1 MRLSEDEDRRVLLLE
16 AGPDYRSADTPA
28 PMRSLTPSAVGVDEI
43 MAVYGYPSIQARR
56 SPKQRARLYWR
67 GRGVGG
73 SSAINGMYA
82 IRTTVEDLDGWAAQ
96 GCTGWS
102 HDEVLPLLVAMER
115 DLDFGD
121 EPYHGADGPTP
132 IRRPARDD
140 LLLHD
145 LAVEQVAL
153 RMGFPS
159 APDHNAPGARGIS
172 PYAYNGDDE
181 RRWSTNDAYLEPARD
196 RANLRILG
204 GVLVDRVVFDG
215 ARAVG
220 VRVIVDGAVRD
231 LRATADVVLAAG
243 AVHSPAILLRSGIGP
258 AGDLRALGVPVL
270 ADLPVGRGFQ
280 DHAGLMATISLHD
293 RSRIPKRQGH
303 LCIRYTTGVGTEPDD
318 GFIAVTNGLGMGAP
332 IGGLVGW
339 VNFVESR
346 GRVEVTS
353 TDPTVDP
360 VVECN
365 MLDHPDDRERLQV
378 VFGHLRELAE
388 SPEVAEVATLVN
400 YGLYDRTVP
409 PGTTFTDAE
418 FEEFALAAVIDTQH
432 ACGSCRMG
440 APDDPATVV
449 DAEGRVLGVEGLRVA
464 DASTFPWV
472 TRANTNLTAILVGEK
487 IAQVMRAGR

>member
-1 MRLSEDEDRRVLLLE
+1 VLLLE

-28 PMRSLTPSAVGVDEI
+28 EMRSLTPTAVGVDEL
-43 MAVYGYPSIQARR
+43 MAVYGYPNIRARR
-56 SPKQRARLYWR
+56 SPKQRERLYWR

-82 IRTTVEDLDGWAAQ
+82 IRTTVEDLDGWAAA

-102 HDEVLPLLVAMER
+102 HDDVLPLLVAMER
-115 DLDFGD
+115 DLDFGG

-132 IRRPARDD
+132 IRRPARDE
-140 LLLHD
+140 LLPHD

-153 RMGFPS
+153 RLGFPA

-172 PYAYNGDDE
+172 PYAYNGDDD
-181 RRWSTNDAYLEPARD
+181 RRWSTNDAYLEPVRT
-196 RANLRILG
+196 RPNLRIRG
-204 GVLVDRVVFDG
+204 GALVDRVRFEG
-215 ARAVG
+215 TRAVG
-220 VRVIVDGAVRD
+220 VRAIVDGTAVE
-231 LRATADVVLAAG
+231 LRAAEVVLAAG
-243 AVHSPAILLRSGIGP
+243 AVHSPAILLRSGVGP
-258 AGDLRALGVPVL
+258 AEDLRSLGVPVL

-293 RSRIPKRQGH
+293 RSRTPRRQGH
-303 LCIRYTTGVGTEPDD
+303 LCIRYTTGVGDEPDD

-332 IGGLVGW
+332 IGGLIGW

-346 GRVEVTS
+346 GRLELTS

-360 VVECN
+360 LVECN
-365 MLDHPDDRERLQV
+365 MLDHPDDRARLRV

-409 PGTTFTDAE
+409 PGTRFTEAE
-418 FEEFALAAVIDTQH
+418 FDEFALAAVLDTQH
-432 ACGSCRMG
+432 ACGTCRMG
-440 APDDPATVV
+440 DPSDPRSVV
-449 DAEGRVLGVEGLRVA
+449 DPDGRVLGVEGLRVA
-464 DASTFPWV
+464 DASVFPWV
-472 TRANTNLTAILVGEK
+472 TRANTNLTAILVGER
-487 IAQVMRAGR
+487 IARAMRAA